1 MCKSVFSCFML
12 LASCLIFYACGN
24 GLNFDTTIAIGTE
37 PYIHRVDPANGKA
50 GDAVTIY
57 GYGFS
62 SEAASNIISFGSSS
76 VTALGYSLAANP
88 LEGEVE
94 ALTATIPAGVS
105 AGDVTIYVTVFE
117 NTSNANITFT
127 INP

>member
-1 MCKSVFSCFML
+1 MCKSVV
-12 LASCLIFYACGN
+12 SCLVLLSFFMFQACGD
-24 GLNFDTTIAIGTE
+24 GLNFDTTVATGTD
-37 PYIHRVDPANGKA
+37 PYVHRVDPANGKA
-50 GDAVTIY
+50 GDAVTVY

-76 VTALGYSLAANP
+76 VTALGYALANP
-88 LEGEVE
+88 AEGEIE

-105 AGDVTIYVTVFE
+105 AGDVTVFVTVFE